1 MLTSFGKIK
10 RIVWLLVF
18 VGIAS
23 FSRAYASQEY
33 VGRGSYTGTLNE
45 NRSTKVGSEV
55 ENYVVLHSYDL
66 TEASLSNH
74 YYITGT
80 LLNDSY
86 GGVYDI
92 TLTIHWKDA
101 AGNDLGTERVY
112 TIVGLP
118 AGIRG
123 SFSDIDEDYI
133 PPLEKGYFHGLI
145 EIPENAN
152 VRTITYS
159 TEWTWTLEA
168 YVNTSV
174 IIPDNTVSI
183 SDVNFGYRD
192 VMGTVSN
199 RLSATLEYVEVIA
212 IVLLS
217 DGTVADIENT
227 YVATSDA
234 YMLPSSSKDFSVSI
248 RPLFSDGK
256 DIRVLTRVSFSFLD
270 DNLIYRGDGTDD
282 GRAFVTPGDTVTP
295 SDTIKVT
302 VRDTIYSPSD
312 TIKVTVRDTIYSP
325 SDTIKVTVRDT
336 IYSPSDTIKVTVRD
350 TIYSPSDTIKVTV
363 RDTIY
368 SPSDTIKVTVR
379 DTIYIDKPR
388 LLGDL
393 DSNGIVDFADF
404 LLFVAN
410 FGKTQS
416 VSEQPEQPPVKK
428 YSSCTEMRA
437 DWPKGVNKNGGTYY
451 EAWNDAEKR
460 TYEMNSGN
468 LDRDNDSHA
477 CE

>member
-66 TEASLSNH
+66 TEASLSNY

-133 PPLEKGYFHGLI
+133 PSLEKGYFHGLI

-152 VRTITYS
+152 VHTITYS

-295 SDTIKVT
+295 SDTIRVT

-312 TIKVTVRDTIYSP
+312 TIRVTVRDTIYSP
-325 SDTIKVTVRDT
+325 SDTIRVTVRDT
-336 IYSPSDTIKVTVRD
+336 IYSPSDTIRVTVRD
-350 TIYSPSDTIKVTV
+350 TIYSPSDTI
-363 RDTIY
+363 R
-368 SPSDTIKVTVR
+368 VTVR

-410 FGKTQS
+410 FGKTAS
-416 VSEQPEQPPVKK
+416 VSEQPEHPPIKK

-451 EAWNDAEKR
+451 DAWNDAEKR

-477 CE
+477 CETGG

>member
-66 TEASLSNH
+66 TEASLSNY

-133 PPLEKGYFHGLI
+133 PSLEKGYFHGLI

-152 VRTITYS
+152 VHTITYS

-295 SDTIKVT
+295 SDTIRVT

-312 TIKVTVRDTIYSP
+312 TIRVTVRDTL
-325 SDTIKVTVRDT
+325 
-336 IYSPSDTIKVTVRD
+336 
-350 TIYSPSDTIKVTV
+350 
-363 RDTIY
+363 
-368 SPSDTIKVTVR
+368 
-379 DTIYIDKPR
+379 YIDKPR

-410 FGKTQS
+410 FGKTAS
-416 VSEQPEQPPVKK
+416 VSEQPEHPPIKK

-451 EAWNDAEKR
+451 DAWNDAEKR

-477 CE
+477 CETGG

>member
-1 MLTSFGKIK
+1 MSRLYISEKII
-10 RIVWLLVF
+10 RTVAWILAF
-18 VGIAS
+18 MCITTH
-23 FSRAYASQEY
+23 AYATQEY

-66 TEASLSNH
+66 TEASLSNY

-112 TIVGLP
+112 NIVGLP

-192 VMGTVSN
+192 VTGTVSN

-227 YVATSDA
+227 YVATSEE

-270 DNLIYRGDGTDD
+270 DHLIYRGDGIDD
-282 GRAFVTPGDTVTP
+282 GRAFVTPGDTVTAP
-295 SDTIKVT
+295 DTIKVT
-302 VRDTIYSPSD
+302 VRDTVYSPGD
-312 TIKVTVRDTIYSP
+312 TIKVTVRDTVYSP
-325 SDTIKVTVRDT
+325 GDTIKVTVRDT
-336 IYSPSDTIKVTVRD
+336 VYSPGDTIKVTVRD
-350 TIYSPSDTIKVTV
+350 TV
-363 RDTIY
+363 
-368 SPSDTIKVTVR
+368 
-379 DTIYIDKPR
+379 YIDK
-388 LLGDL
+388 LSGDL
-393 DSNGIVDFADF
+393 DNNGIVDFADF

-410 FGKTQS
+410 FGKTSS
-416 VSEQPEQPPVKK
+416 VSEQPEHPPVKK
-428 YSSCTEMRA
+428 YSSCAEMRV

-451 EAWNDAEKR
+451 EAWDDAEKR
-460 TYEMNSGN
+460 TYEMNSAS

-477 CE
+477 CEDQ

>member
-1 MLTSFGKIK
+1 MSRLYIHKKII
-10 RIVWLLVF
+10 RTVAWILAF
-18 VGIAS
+18 MCITTH
-23 FSRAYASQEY
+23 AYATQEY

-145 EIPENAN
+145 EIPKNAN

-248 RPLFSDGK
+248 RPLFSP
-256 DIRVLTRVSFSFLD
+256 T
-270 DNLIYRGDGTDD
+270 
-282 GRAFVTPGDTVTP
+282 
-295 SDTIKVT
+295 
-302 VRDTIYSPSD
+302 
-312 TIKVTVRDTIYSP
+312 
-325 SDTIKVTVRDT
+325 
-336 IYSPSDTIKVTVRD
+336 
-350 TIYSPSDTIKVTV
+350 
-363 RDTIY
+363 
-368 SPSDTIKVTVR
+368 
-379 DTIYIDKPR
+379 
-388 LLGDL
+388 
-393 DSNGIVDFADF
+393 
-404 LLFVAN
+404 
-410 FGKTQS
+410 
-416 VSEQPEQPPVKK
+416 
-428 YSSCTEMRA
+428 
-437 DWPKGVNKNGGTYY
+437 
-451 EAWNDAEKR
+451 
-460 TYEMNSGN
+460 NS
-468 LDRDNDSHA
+468 
-477 CE
+477 

>member
-1 MLTSFGKIK
+1 MSRLYIHKKII
-10 RIVWLLVF
+10 RTVAWILAF
-18 VGIAS
+18 MCITTH
-23 FSRAYASQEY
+23 AYATQEY

-145 EIPENAN
+145 EIPKNAN

-270 DNLIYRGDGTDD
+270 GNLVYRGDGTDD
-282 GRAFVTPGDTVTP
+282 GRAFVTPGDTVTAR
-295 SDTIKVT
+295 DTIKVT
-302 VRDTIYSPSD
+302 VRDTVYSPGD
-312 TIKVTVRDTIYSP
+312 TIKVTVRDT
-325 SDTIKVTVRDT
+325 V
-336 IYSPSDTIKVTVRD
+336 
-350 TIYSPSDTIKVTV
+350 
-363 RDTIY
+363 
-368 SPSDTIKVTVR
+368 
-379 DTIYIDKPR
+379 YIDKPR
-388 LLGDL
+388 LSGDL

-410 FGKTQS
+410 FGKTAV
-416 VSEQPEQPPVKK
+416 VSEQPEHPPVKK

-451 EAWNDAEKR
+451 ESWNDAEKR
-460 TYEMNSGN
+460 TYEMNSAN

-477 CE
+477 CENDG

>member
-1 MLTSFGKIK
+1 MSEFHKCLM
-10 RIVWLLVF
+10 IVWLCSL
-18 VGIAS
+18 
-23 FSRAYASQEY
+23 FSKFIFLSQVSATQEY

-45 NRSTKVGSEV
+45 NRSTKMAAAEV
-55 ENYVVLHSYDL
+55 TNGIVLNSYDI
-66 TEASLSNH
+66 TDASLSNY

-101 AGNDLGTERVY
+101 VGNDLGTERVS

-118 AGIRG
+118 ASIRS

-168 YVNTSV
+168 FVNTSV

-183 SDVNFGYRD
+183 SDSNFGYRE
-192 VMGTVSN
+192 VTGTVSN

-227 YVATSDA
+227 YVATSEE

-256 DIRVLTRVSFSFLD
+256 DIQVFTHVSFRFLD
-270 DNLIYRGDGTDD
+270 DDLVYRGDGTDD
-282 GRAFVTPGDTVTP
+282 GRAYAMP

-302 VRDTIYSPSD
+302 VT
-312 TIKVTVRDTIYSP
+312 
-325 SDTIKVTVRDT
+325 
-336 IYSPSDTIKVTVRD
+336 
-350 TIYSPSDTIKVTV
+350 
-363 RDTIY
+363 
-368 SPSDTIKVTVR
+368 
-379 DTIYIDKPR
+379 R
-388 LLGDL
+388 LCP
-393 DSNGIVDFADF
+393 F
-404 LLFVAN
+404 
-410 FGKTQS
+410 
-416 VSEQPEQPPVKK
+416 
-428 YSSCTEMRA
+428 
-437 DWPKGVNKNGGTYY
+437 
-451 EAWNDAEKR
+451 
-460 TYEMNSGN
+460 
-468 LDRDNDSHA
+468 
-477 CE
+477 

>member
-33 VGRGSYTGTLNE
+33 VGRGSHTGTLNE
-45 NRSTKVGSEV
+45 NRSTKVSAEV
-55 ENYVVLHSYDL
+55 TNKVVLNNYDI
-66 TEASLSNH
+66 TEASLSNY

-92 TLTIHWKDA
+92 TLTFFWKDA

-118 AGIRG
+118 ASIR
-123 SFSDIDEDYI
+123 SSIFDIEKDYI
-133 PPLEKGYFHGLI
+133 PPLEKGYFFGLV
-145 EIPENAN
+145 EIPENVN
-152 VRTITYS
+152 VGNSRYS
-159 TEWTWTLEA
+159 VEWTWTLEA
-168 YVNTSV
+168 YSNTSV
-174 IIPDNTVSI
+174 KVLDNTVSI
-183 SDVNFGYRD
+183 SDFNFGYRD
-192 VMGTVSN
+192 VTGTVHN
-199 RLSATLEYVEVIA
+199 GLAETLEYVEVFA

-227 YVATSDA
+227 YVATSES

-282 GRAFVTPGDTVTP
+282 GRAFVTPGDTVTA
-295 SDTIKVT
+295 
-302 VRDTIYSPSD
+302 
-312 TIKVTVRDTIYSP
+312 

-416 VSEQPEQPPVKK
+416 VSEQPEHPPIKK

>member
-33 VGRGSYTGTLNE
+33 VGRGSHTGTLNE
-45 NRSTKVGSEV
+45 IRSTKVSAEV
-55 ENYVVLHSYDL
+55 TNKVVLNSYDI
-66 TEASLSNH
+66 TEASLSNY

-86 GGVYDI
+86 GSVYDI
-92 TLTIHWKDA
+92 TLTFFWKDA

-118 AGIRG
+118 ASIRN
-123 SFSDIDEDYI
+123 SIFDIEKDYI
-133 PPLEKGYFHGLI
+133 PPLEKGYFFGLV
-145 EIPENAN
+145 EIPENVN
-152 VRTITYS
+152 VGNSRYS
-159 TEWTWTLEA
+159 VEWTWTLEA
-168 YVNTSV
+168 YSNTNV
-174 IIPDNTVSI
+174 KVLDNTVSI
-183 SDVNFGYRD
+183 SDFNFGYRD
-192 VMGTVSN
+192 VTGTVHN
-199 RLSATLEYVEVIA
+199 GLAETLEYVEVFA

-227 YVATSDA
+227 YVATSES

-282 GRAFVTPGDTVTP
+282 GRAFVTPGDTVTA
-295 SDTIKVT
+295 
-302 VRDTIYSPSD
+302 
-312 TIKVTVRDTIYSP
+312 
-325 SDTIKVTVRDT
+325 
-336 IYSPSDTIKVTVRD
+336 SDTIKVTVRD

-393 DSNGIVDFADF
+393 DSNGIVDVADF

-416 VSEQPEQPPVKK
+416 VSEQPEHPPIKK

>member
-1 MLTSFGKIK
+1 MSESHKCLMVACLCSLF
-10 RIVWLLVF
+10 LLF
-18 VGIAS
+18 FKFIFLSQLFAT
-23 FSRAYASQEY
+23 QEY

-45 NRSTKVGSEV
+45 NRSTKVSAEV
-55 ENYVVLHSYDL
+55 TNRVILHNYNI

-92 TLTIHWKDA
+92 TLTIHWKDV

-112 TIVGLP
+112 TIIGLP
-118 AGIRG
+118 ASIR
-123 SFSDIDEDYI
+123 SSIFDIDEDYI

-152 VRTITYS
+152 VGTITYS
-159 TEWTWTLEA
+159 TEWTWTLES

-174 IIPDNTVSI
+174 KVLDNTVSI
-183 SDVNFGYRD
+183 SDVNFIGYRD
-192 VMGTVSN
+192 VTGTVHN
-199 RLSATLEYVEVIA
+199 GLAETLEYVEVFA

-256 DIRVLTRVSFSFLD
+256 DIQVLTRVSFRFLD
-270 DNLIYRGDGTDD
+270 DNLVYRGDGTDD
-282 GRAFVTPGDTVTP
+282 GRAFVSPR
-295 SDTIKVT
+295 DTITVT
-302 VRDTIYSPSD
+302 VRDTVYINEGGPS
-312 TIKVTVRDTIYSP
+312 TQ
-325 SDTIKVTVRDT
+325 
-336 IYSPSDTIKVTVRD
+336 
-350 TIYSPSDTIKVTV
+350 
-363 RDTIY
+363 
-368 SPSDTIKVTVR
+368 
-379 DTIYIDKPR
+379 

-393 DSNGIVDFADF
+393 NNDGVVNIADF

-416 VSEQPEQPPVKK
+416 VSEQPEHPPVKK

-437 DWPKGVNKNGGTYY
+437 DWPQGVNKNGGTYS

-460 TYEMNSGN
+460 TYEMNSAN

-477 CE
+477 CENDG

>member
-1 MLTSFGKIK
+1 MSEFHKCLMVVCLCS
-10 RIVWLLVF
+10 L
-18 VGIAS
+18 
-23 FSRAYASQEY
+23 FSNSIFLSHVCATQEY
-33 VGRGSYTGTLNE
+33 VGRGSYTGTINE
-45 NRSTKVGSEV
+45 NRSTKVSAAEV
-55 ENYVVLHSYDL
+55 TNGIVLHSYDI

-118 AGIRG
+118 AAIRS

-133 PPLEKGYFHGLI
+133 PPLEKGYFHGLV

-152 VRTITYS
+152 VGTITYS

-174 IIPDNTVSI
+174 TIPDNTVSI
-183 SDVNFGYRD
+183 SDVNFIGYRD
-192 VMGTVSN
+192 VTGTVHN
-199 RLSATLEYVEVIA
+199 GLAETLEYCEVIV
-212 IVLLS
+212 IILLS

-227 YVATSDA
+227 YIATSEE
-234 YMLPSSSKDFSVSI
+234 YMLPSSSKDFSISI

-256 DIRVLTRVSFSFLD
+256 DIQVLTRVSFSFLN
-270 DNLIYRGDGTDD
+270 DNLVYRGNGTDD
-282 GRAFVTPGDTVTP
+282 GRAYVTPGDTVTAR
-295 SDTIKVT
+295 DTIKVT
-302 VRDTIYSPSD
+302 VRDTVYSPG
-312 TIKVTVRDTIYSP
+312 
-325 SDTIKVTVRDT
+325 
-336 IYSPSDTIKVTVRD
+336 
-350 TIYSPSDTIKVTV
+350 
-363 RDTIY
+363 
-368 SPSDTIKVTVR
+368 DTIKVTVR
-379 DTIYIDKPR
+379 DTIYIDKPQ
-388 LLGDL
+388 LSGDL
-393 DSNGIVDFADF
+393 DNNGIVDFADF
-404 LLFVAN
+404 LLFVSN
-410 FGKTQS
+410 FGKTAS
-416 VSEQPEQPPVKK
+416 VSEQPEHPPIKK

-460 TYEMNSGN
+460 TYEMNSAN
-468 LDRDNDSHA
+468 LDRDKDSHA
-477 CE
+477 CENDG